1 MNIICLDEAGCLFLS
16 PKIEDWRYLDEHG
29 ITVVI
34 DLEGEIDHGIPTMPN
49 HVLYIYYPIY
59 DEDLPDIAKLHGVAR
74 LGAHLVR
81 SGHRVLSHCGM
92 GFNRSALVAGLI
104 LRYLGM
110 DGEEAVSYLRQRR
123 PGALFNQ
130 VFAEYLVVCQDVVPL
145 PKPPA

>member
-1 MNIICLDEAGCLFLS
+1 MNIICLDDAGCLFLS
-16 PKIEDWRYLDEHG
+16 PKIEDWKYLDEHG

-34 DLEGEIDHGIPTMPN
+34 DLEGEIDHGIPTIHN

-59 DEDLPDIAKLHGVAR
+59 DEDLPDLPKLHGVAR
-74 LGAHLVR
+74 LGAQLVQ

-110 DGEEAVSYLRQRR
+110 DGEEAVTHLRQRR
-123 PGALFNQ
+123 PGALFNL
-130 VFAEYLVVCQDVVPL
+130 VFAEYLVVCQDIVPL
-145 PKPPA
+145 PRP